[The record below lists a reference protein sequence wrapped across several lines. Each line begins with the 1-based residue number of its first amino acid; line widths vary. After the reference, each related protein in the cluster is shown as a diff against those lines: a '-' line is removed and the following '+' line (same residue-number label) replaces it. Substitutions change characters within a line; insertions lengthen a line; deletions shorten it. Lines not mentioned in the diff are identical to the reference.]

1 GASITPAVQVTA
13 RDASGNTATQFT
25 GNITV
30 SLANPGGATLGGV
43 PTHAAVAGVAT
54 FPGLSVNKAGSYTL
68 TATSGTIPV
77 ATSASFTITP
87 AAPGQLALTTA
98 PSATA
103 QSGVPFAQQPAV
115 QVQDANGNP
124 VATQGVGVTVAIATG
139 PAGASLAPASATT
152 EATGLARFSG
162 LTLSGAPGSYTLTFA
177 SGTLKTVTSGPIALS
192 AGTATQIA
200 LQAGNNQTVAAGTAV
215 PIPPAVIVKDAS
227 GNPVAGVA
235 VTFAVDPGNGTI
247 TGPNQ
252 TSDANGIAR
261 VGSWTLATTAGA
273 NTLRATSAG
282 LTGSPVTFTA
292 TGTAGSA
299 GSIALSAGDQQ
310 TATVN
315 TAVATRPAV
324 IVQDQ
329 FGNPV
334 AGVAVTFAP
343 AAGSGSVSPTTPV
356 TTGAGGIA
364 ALTSWTLGT
373 AAAPNTLTAT
383 AAGSGITG
391 NPVTF
396 TATATAGPAAR
407 LAITT
412 QPSATVRS
420 GVAFLQQPVIQLQD
434 ASGNPV
440 SQSGTPVV
448 ATIASGGGT
457 LGGTG

>member
-1 GASITPAVQVTA
+1 
-13 RDASGNTATQFT
+13 
-25 GNITV
+25 
-30 SLANPGGATLGGV
+30 
-43 PTHAAVAGVAT
+43 
-54 FPGLSVNKAGSYTL
+54 
-68 TATSGTIPV
+68 
-77 ATSASFTITP
+77 
-87 AAPGQLALTTA
+87 
-98 PSATA
+98 
-103 QSGVPFAQQPAV
+103 
-115 QVQDANGNP
+115 
-124 VATQGVGVTVAIATG
+124 
-139 PAGASLAPASATT
+139 
-152 EATGLARFSG
+152 
-162 LTLSGAPGSYTLTFA
+162 
-177 SGTLKTVTSGPIALS
+177 
-192 AGTATQIA
+192 
-200 LQAGNNQTVAAGTAV
+200 
-215 PIPPAVIVKDAS
+215 
-227 GNPVAGVA
+227 A
-235 VTFAVDPGNGTI
+235 VTFAVTPGNGTI

-252 TSDANGIAR
+252 TTDANGIAR

-299 GSIALSAGDQQ
+299 GSIAVSAGDQQ

-315 TAVATRPAV
+315 TAVTTRPAV
-324 IVQDQ
+324 IVKDQ
-329 FGNPV
+329 FGNAV

-343 AAGSGSVSPTTPV
+343 AAGSGSVNPTTPV

-373 AAAPNTLTAT
+373 AAKPDTLTAT

-412 QPSATVRS
+412 QPSTTVQS

-434 ASGNPV
+434 ANGNPV
-440 SQSGTPVV
+440 SQSNTTVR

-457 LGGTG
+457 LGGTVDINTNASGSALFTNLSISGTAGPHTLGFSAQQFNPITSATVNVTAGPATQIAMNAGNGQTAT